1 MHSRTGY
8 ESRLLRCECCSCCR
22 ISNHLSK
29 PESGG
34 ACEVL
39 AAFSSS
45 PTPQLAQALVMLME
59 EMFQQKAIAPME
71 KAFGNVKNTAN
82 MIGNTV
88 SQIGQGN
95 VVGAYNASRNKT
107 PVMPATTVTEPAPDW
122 NFQSHIN

>member
-1 MHSRTGY
+1 MASAFQFSFSDPVNYSDWANYAGLDRKTGMF
-8 ESRLLRCECCSCCR
+8 
-22 ISNHLSK
+22 
-29 PESGG
+29 
-34 ACEVL
+34 
-39 AAFSSS
+39 AAS
-45 PTPQLAQALVMLME
+45 TPDTGIAPPATME